1 MNIKINKQALLWCVV
16 GVLGVATAFNYVR
29 YQQLKEAYNSQAP
42 IVIMDWSEAFNSQN
56 SEEKDAIFNKAQ
68 ALVKKLQ
75 KQGYIVLDGRYVN
88 AAPKTSIITP
98 SKVNINTPVN
108 K

>member
-42 IVIMDWSEAFNSQN
+42 IVIMDWSEAFNNQN
-56 SEEKDAIFNKAQ
+56 SEEKEILFNKAQ

-75 KQGYIVLDGRYVN
+75 NLCYIVLDGRYVN
-88 AAPKTSIITP
+88 AAPKSSIITP
-98 SKVNINTPVN
+98 SKVNITPVN